1 MRKAAFTYETSLG
14 AVSVAPSHSRYR
26 VRLAWWR
33 ASHAGALGPWS
44 PTPRTA
50 VLRLLAALKN
60 RALNVT
66 DF

>member
-1 MRKAAFTYETSLG
+1 MRKTVFAFETALG
-14 AVSVAPSHSRYR
+14 AVSVTPSHLRWR
-26 VRLAWWR
+26 NRLAWWR
-33 ASHAGALGPWS
+33 ASHAGGLGPWS